1 MKILNA
7 MWFTEMGKSKP
18 IGIVI
23 VEMDGEQQAYIG
35 TSEHDDELKS
45 AILIAKRGAR
55 FPVEVAR
62 VLMPHNTI
70 RL

>member
-23 VEMDGEQQAYIG
+23 VEMDGEQHAYIG

-45 AILIAKRGAR
+45 AASIAKRGAR

-62 VLMPHNTI
+62 VLMPLNTI